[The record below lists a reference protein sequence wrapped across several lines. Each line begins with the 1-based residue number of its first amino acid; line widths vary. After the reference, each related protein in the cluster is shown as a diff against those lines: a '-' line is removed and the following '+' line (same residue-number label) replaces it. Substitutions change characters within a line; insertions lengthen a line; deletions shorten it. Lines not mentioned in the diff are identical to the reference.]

1 MIRANNTRATTSP
14 QAATLLGRLAG
25 VVTLNKGFRRFALG
39 AACGAALPLCSAHA
53 QTIAITNA
61 RVLTAAGAP
70 LERGTVLIRDGRIQ
84 AVGAS
89 VQVPASARVIDATGK
104 WVTPGFL
111 DSSTG
116 IGTVEISLSADGTV
130 DLATTERRITAAF
143 RAADNLNPFSTLI
156 PITRVEGITRVVVA
170 PASGASLIAGQGL
183 LMDLGNDGPT
193 LTIHRDP
200 VGMFVVLGEPA
211 AALAGGSRG
220 AVLLQLREALQDARD
235 YAANRNAFEAA
246 QRRAYALSRLDLEAL
261 VPVLRREV
269 PLVVQAHR
277 ASDILAAL
285 RVAAEYNLRL
295 VLTGANEAWMVAP
308 QIAAAGVPVVLDP
321 SRNLPTFE
329 SLGITFENAARLHA
343 AGVLVAFASF
353 DSHNARNLKQEAGIA
368 VAYGMPYDAAL
379 RAVTVNPARI
389 WGIAERYG
397 TLEAGKDADVVVW
410 SADPFEVTTV
420 VEHVF
425 IRGRQMPVDTRQRD
439 LFLRYRT
446 IDGAVPPAYHR

>member
-1 MIRANNTRATTSP
+1 MMYISQATSSPRTTSR
-14 QAATLLGRLAG
+14 GRGLRG
-25 VVTLNKGFRRFALG
+25 IVTFAIASTILVG
-39 AACGAALPLCSAHA
+39 SAQA

-61 RVLTAAGAP
+61 RVHTAAGAP
-70 LERGTVLIRDGRIQ
+70 MARATVLIRDGRIQ
-84 AVGAS
+84 AVGPN
-89 VQVPASARVIDATGK
+89 VPVPAGARVIDGTGK

-130 DLATTERRITAAF
+130 DLSTSDRRITAAF

-183 LMDLGNDGPT
+183 LMDLGNDGAT
-193 LTIHRDP
+193 LAIHRDP
-200 VGMFVVLGEPA
+200 AGMFAVLGETG

-220 AVLLQLREALQDARD
+220 AALLQLREALQDARD
-235 YAANRNAFEAA
+235 YAANRSAFESA

-261 VPVLRREV
+261 VPVVRGTV

-285 RVAAEYNLRL
+285 RLADEYDLRL
-295 VLTGANEAWMVAP
+295 VVTGGNEAWMVAP
-308 QIAAAGVPVVLDP
+308 QLAAAGVPVVLDP

-329 SLGITFENAARLHA
+329 SLGISFENAARLHA
-343 AGVLVAFASF
+343 AGVVVAFASF
-353 DSHNARNLKQEAGIA
+353 DSHNARNLKQQAGIA
-368 VAYGMPYDAAL
+368 VSYGMPYDAAL

-389 WGIAERYG
+389 WGIAERFG

-410 SADPFEVTTV
+410 SGDPFEVTTIV
-420 VEHVF
+420 DHVF
-425 IRGRQMPVDTRQRD
+425 IRGRQMPVDTRQRE

-446 IDGAVPPAYHR
+446 VDATVPPAYRR